1 MANIYPPTYPQHH
14 PLDFHPR
21 PVTHSPSPL
30 TFGFGLVA
38 AAQSSS
44 AFTPSAVSPHNHQV
58 APRPQKRRL
67 EIDEDDSGRRG
78 DDAMDR
84 SPTPERPKRGP
95 PKRLRV
101 AATEASAKGSD
112 KDSSDGKENKPP
124 SSEVDVGVLLGQYDV
139 YYLSPLSVLTYHI
152 KLPYHNSPYSLF

>member
-1 MANIYPPTYPQHH
+1 MANIYPPTYPHHH

-30 TFGFGLVA
+30 TFGFGLAA
-38 AAQSSS
+38 AAQSTSVFSPS
-44 AFTPSAVSPHNHQV
+44 AFSPHNQQV
-58 APRPQKRRL
+58 TPRPQKRRL
-67 EIDEDDSGRRG
+67 EIEEEDGGRRG

-101 AATEASAKGSD
+101 AATEASARGND

-124 SSEVDVGVLLGQYDV
+124 PSDVDVGILLGQNDAIV
-139 YYLSPLSVLTYHI
+139 FRSFNVLNY
-152 KLPYHNSPYSLF
+152 FG

>member
-30 TFGFGLVA
+30 TFGFGLAAAA

-44 AFTPSAVSPHNHQV
+44 AFFPPAISSHNHQV
-58 APRPQKRRL
+58 TPRPQKRRL
-67 EIDEDDSGRRG
+67 EVDEDDGRRG

-84 SPTPERPKRGP
+84 SPTPERPKRAP
-95 PKRLRV
+95 PKRLRI
-101 AATEASAKGSD
+101 AATEATVKGSD
-112 KDSSDGKENKPP
+112 KDTSDGKQTEQA
-124 SSEVDVGVLLGQYDV
+124 SSDVDVGVLLGQYDTHRPS
-139 YYLSPLSVLTYHI
+139 LLTVLNY
-152 KLPYHNSPYSLF
+152 FV